1 MDNIYKLV
9 DDACIKVKHEIK
21 CRTEADRII
30 HYLDDRMCLSQWTG
44 SNWREESTEENT
56 EEILYRTK
64 QGMRSHRI
72 VLLFSFL
79 GVMWKVWNFVD
90 VRTRN
95 SRYGNWGCQS
105 QGIEDLRI
113 ALCPYRATSLL
124 QSQVKKFI
132 DDNSHRVFDIKPEEI
147 EKFVLPIKRVV
158 CIGGIDIYS
167 HDVREAVVEW
177 GVKVYLYE

>member
-1 MDNIYKLV
+1 MGVSIVDNIYKLV
-9 DDACIKVKHEIK
+9 DDACVKVKHEIK
-21 CRTEADRII
+21 CRVEADRII

-44 SNWREESTEENT
+44 SNRREENT
-56 EEILYRTK
+56 EEVLYRTK
-64 QGMRSHRI
+64 QGMRPHRI
-72 VLLFSFL
+72 VLLFPFL
-79 GVMWKVWNFVD
+79 GVKWEVWNFVD
-90 VRTRN
+90 VQTSS

-113 ALCPYRATSLL
+113 ALCPYRATSLF

-147 EKFVLPIKRVV
+147 EKFVLPIKHVV
-158 CIGGIDIYS
+158 CVGGIDIYS

-177 GVKVYLYE
+177 KLKSTN